1 MHDLMAAWLSHE
13 SLVRLSCFLGM
24 LVAMGLWELLSPRRR
39 LTVAKAPRWTSNLGL
54 VAINAAV
61 TRLVIPVS
69 AVALAE
75 TARVRGWGLLNSV
88 TWST

>member
-1 MHDLMAAWLSHE
+1 MDKLIAELLSHE

-24 LVAMGLWELLSPRRR
+24 LVAMGLWELISPRRR
-39 LTVAKAPRWTSNLGL
+39 LTVAKGPRWTSNLGL

-69 AVALAE
+69 AVVLAE